1 MLLSRKQIWRRIKSK
16 NNGNKYEK
24 IKKEVTFE
32 EYVLVIEIIDEEKDK
47 QDLWYQENDYIQFIK
62 QYNKYID
69 ATTQR
74 TL

>member
-16 NNGNKYEK
+16 NHGNKYEK
-24 IKKEVTFE
+24 KKKEVTFE